1 MKEKVMEE
9 VKFTFK
15 PEFINRI
22 DDIIVFHTLQKDE
35 IKQIAKLQLTQ
46 LAERADKQLTISL
59 HYEESVYDFVMK
71 KGYDEKYGARPLKRV
86 IQSKIEDSLAEEI
99 LKGAVKKG
107 DSIRVSAKEDK
118 IYFEKE

>member
-1 MKEKVMEE
+1 M
-9 VKFTFK
+9 
-15 PEFINRI
+15 
-22 DDIIVFHTLQKDE
+22 
-35 IKQIAKLQLTQ
+35 
-46 LAERADKQLTISL
+46 AERADKQLTISL

-107 DSIRVSAKEDK
+107 DSIRVSEKEDK